1 MKVKNI
7 FANKEN
13 LEEVIKSSLS
23 KSQVLK
29 ALNIVAAGGNY
40 KTLDKYILLY
50 KIDISHFT
58 GKAWNQG
65 NRYKS
70 FGKVAL
76 LKDILIE
83 NSLYTSS
90 DNLRKKLLKE
100 GVKEY
105 KCENCK
111 LTEWMGVKI
120 PLELDHING
129 INNDNRIENLKVLS
143 RSEHNSI
150 HSYRNGKYVKATF

>member
-129 INNDNRIENLKVLS
+129 INNDNRIENLRLICPNC
-143 RSEHNSI
+143 HALTPT
-150 HSYRNGKYVKATF
+150 YRGRNIKTAV